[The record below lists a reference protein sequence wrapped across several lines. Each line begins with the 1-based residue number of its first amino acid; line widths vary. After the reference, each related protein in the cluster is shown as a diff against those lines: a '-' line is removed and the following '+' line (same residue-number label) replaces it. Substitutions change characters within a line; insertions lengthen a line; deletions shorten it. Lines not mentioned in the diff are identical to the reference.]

1 MSHLRATARLAAL
14 CLVTCV
20 MYLALLAGLALTLP
34 FRRLRIRWRGLM
46 LRQWARA
53 TASLLRIKVASS
65 GVAPRAPFFLVSNHL
80 SYVDVVVF
88 ASRLDCAF
96 IAKRE
101 VASWPVVGLLCRSVG
116 TIFIDRGNRR
126 SLLKVNAE
134 VERAFRDGRGVV
146 LFAEGTSTPGAE
158 VLPFK
163 PSLLEPAARAGFAV
177 SYAAISYR
185 TTESQAPAHL
195 AVCWWGGMTFTGH
208 LYRLARLSEIGAT
221 LAFGASAICDAD
233 RKRLARRLRAGVRR
247 EFIPVVTR
255 EGQWNVATL

>member
-20 MYLALLAGLALTLP
+20 IYITLLAGLALTLP
-34 FRRLRIRWRGLM
+34 FRRVRIRWRGFV
-46 LRQWARA
+46 LRRWARV
-53 TASLLRIKVASS
+53 TAALLRIKVASS
-65 GVAPRAPFFLVSNHL
+65 GVAPRTPFFLVSNHL
-80 SYVDVVVF
+80 SYVDVIVF

-101 VASWPVVGLLCRSVG
+101 VASWPLIGMLCRGVG

-126 SLLKVNAE
+126 GILQVNAE

-185 TTESQAPAHL
+185 TREAQAPAHL
-195 AVCWWGGMTFTGH
+195 AVCWWGEMTFADH
-208 LYRLARLSEIGAT
+208 LYRLARLSEIRAT

-233 RKRLARRLRAGVRR
+233 RKRLASRLREGVRR
-247 EFIPVVTR
+247 EFIPVVTT
-255 EGQWNVATL
+255 EAQWNAATF